1 MCSGCIA
8 EVRGIFEVGNMS
20 VLTQHRSRKLS
31 VLFDTQRRR
40 MRSSDFG
47 ATMEMRSETVVV
59 ESGSG
64 AA

>member
-20 VLTQHRSRKLS
+20 VLTHHRSRKLS
-31 VLFDTQRRR
+31 VLLDTQRSR

-47 ATMEMRSETVVV
+47 ATMETRSETVVV